1 MPGSLTASEEALT
14 IFYQKLLN
22 NKGIESIIYRRN
34 HYPKDSQLTKV
45 KESIQQSNAMIAF
58 GLKQIEI
65 KSGRLNPDKKEYQ
78 EDLWLPTPWNEIEVG
93 MGVMAN
99 LPILLVRDDKIEI
112 GVFDKVISEYKIKTL
127 SSATPLSNIETNKEF
142 NKWLD
147 LFN

>member
-1 MPGSLTASEEALT
+1 
-14 IFYQKLLN
+14 
-22 NKGIESIIYRRN
+22 
-34 HYPKDSQLTKV
+34 
-45 KESIQQSNAMIAF
+45 
-58 GLKQIEI
+58 
-65 KSGRLNPDKKEYQ
+65 
-78 EDLWLPTPWNEIEVG
+78 

-127 SSATPLSNIETNKEF
+127 SSATPLSNIETNEEF